1 MGADHEHRVAL
12 INVMLK
18 VPERALNL
26 VAILPC
32 VDRDP
37 NPANRFLG

>member
-1 MGADHEHRVAL
+1 MGANHEHRVAL
-12 INVMLK
+12 INVTFE
-18 VPERALNL
+18 VPEGALNL

-37 NPANRFLG
+37 NPANRFLA